1 MMRFRSQGDRAP
13 TYWQKRQ
20 LKLIEGV
27 RKRAEVEVVVADKKY
42 NSTFVCDSVGEA
54 YRPLTLWIKEPGTM
68 KWIDDDVREG
78 DVFLDI
84 GANIGIYTIAAAHR
98 VGKTGRVY
106 AVEPHK
112 PNTIG
117 LMRNVLRN
125 DLADRVDILS
135 LALSDKRQVTR
146 FNYSNLQAS
155 STGSQLGSTRVAGT
169 DKEFKP
175 VLSELVLAT
184 TVDELVESGAMQPP
198 TLVKI
203 DVDGI
208 EPPILRGMEK
218 LLRSDKAPRGIQVE
232 LNLGVQDEI
241 VSYLAGVGY
250 ELAHRHLTLQGTRDQ
265 AAGKPLNEI
274 PHNAL
279 FSKKR

>member
-1 MMRFRSQGDRAP
+1 MMRFRSTGERAP

-20 LKLIEGV
+20 LKAIEGV
-27 RKRAEVEVVVADKKY
+27 RKRAEVEVVVADKAFS
-42 NSTFVCDSVGEA
+42 STFVCDSVGEA

-68 KWIDDDVREG
+68 KWIDEDVREG

-98 VGKTGRVY
+98 VGKSGRVY

-125 DLADRVDILS
+125 NFGDRVDILS
-135 LALSDKRQVTR
+135 LALSDKRQITR
-146 FNYSNLQAS
+146 FNYSTLQTS
-155 STGSQLGSTRVAGT
+155 STGSQLGSTMVAGS
-169 DKEFKP
+169 DKEFRP

-184 TVDELVESGAMQPP
+184 TVDELIDSGAMQPP

-218 LLRSDKAPRGIQVE
+218 LLRSAKAPRGIQVE
-232 LNLGVQDEI
+232 LNVGVQDEI
-241 VSYLAGVGY
+241 ERYLATVGY
-250 ELAHRHLTLQGTRDQ
+250 ELAHRHLTLAGSREH
-265 AAGKPLNEI
+265 AAGKPVSEI
-274 PHNAL
+274 AHNGL
-279 FSKKR
+279 FTKKR